1 MVCKLFSDDF
11 FSLLVSYYGKPTA
24 DDLLDALRQEPVVSV
39 RMREGVRPL
48 SEDPVPWC
56 PLGCYLSERPRF
68 LLDPRMHAGMY
79 YVQEASSMFL
89 WHALRQLPSP
99 RRVLDLCASPGGK
112 STLLLSAIPPEAILV
127 SNEAIA
133 SRTGALVENI
143 SKWGH
148 ANVLVS
154 HAPTSAFRQLPD
166 TFDLILTDV
175 PCSGEGMF
183 RKSEE
188 AVRQWSMEKVRRLQ
202 ALQRQIVG
210 DAWQCLSAGGY
221 LIYSTCTFNPLED
234 EDNVA
239 WIAETLG
246 GETVDLHPP
255 SSWHILPSLHTGHFG
270 YHFLPGRVRGEG
282 FFLSVIRKSGHT
294 EREGKS
300 TVQHSSCLMPHLRAT
315 ARVAPTRNEFRR
327 MDSSFLIPNS
337 SLDIADWWTRGE
349 GLILVPD
356 ARDQLCLFPSAH
368 LPLLE
373 ALRHQRLPLLQIGTP
388 IAEEKGKGKWKPLP
402 PLALSHH
409 LRWEAFPQVDL
420 PLAQAIDYLRG
431 LSLPLDEPLPKGY
444 VLATY
449 EGHPLGFLHPVGG
462 RANNLYP
469 TPWRIRQYS

>member
-1 MVCKLFSDDF
+1 MVRKLFSDDF
-11 FSLLVSYYGKPTA
+11 FSLLVSHYGKPTA
-24 DDLLDALRQEPVVSV
+24 DDLLAALQQEPVVSV
-39 RMREGVRPL
+39 RMREGARPL

-89 WHALRQLPSP
+89 WHALQQLPSP
-99 RRVLDLCASPGGK
+99 HRVLDLCASPGGK

-127 SNEAIA
+127 SNEAIS

-188 AVRQWSMEKVRRLQ
+188 AVRQWSMDKVKRLQ

-210 DAWQCLSAGGY
+210 DAWQSLSAGGY

-282 FFLSVIRKSGHT
+282 FFLSVIRKSGNAEAMRKT
-294 EREGKS
+294 TPQRTSPRKERRS
-300 TVQHSSCLMPHLRAT
+300 LPMVS
-315 ARVAPTRNEFRR
+315 APV
-327 MDSSFLIPNS
+327 DG
-337 SLDIADWWTRGE
+337 WTKGE

-356 ARDQLCLFPSAH
+356 ARDQWCLFPSAH

-373 ALRHQRLPLLQIGTP
+373 ELRRQRLPLLQIGTP
-388 IAEEKGKGKWKPLP
+388 VAEEKGKGKWKPLP
-402 PLALSHH
+402 PLALSCH
-409 LRWEAFPQVDL
+409 LRKEAFPQVDL

-431 LSLPLDEPLPKGY
+431 LSIPLDEPLPKGY

-449 EGHPLGFLHPVGG
+449 EGHPLGFLHHIGG

>member
-1 MVCKLFSDDF
+1 MVRKLFSDDF
-11 FSLLVSYYGKPTA
+11 FSLLVRHYGKPMA
-24 DDLLDALRQEPVVSV
+24 DDLLAALQQEPVVSV
-39 RMREGVRPL
+39 RMREGASPL
-48 SEDPVPWC
+48 SEDPVSWC

-89 WHALRQLPSP
+89 WHALQQLPSP
-99 RRVLDLCASPGGK
+99 HRVLDLCASPGGK

-183 RKSEE
+183 RKSEK

-210 DAWQCLSAGGY
+210 DAWQCLETGGY

-239 WIAETLG
+239 WIVEELG
-246 GETVDLHPP
+246 GETIDLAPP
-255 SSWHILPSLHTGHFG
+255 PHWQVLPSLHTGHFG

-282 FFLSVIRKSGHT
+282 FFLSVIRKSGHAET
-294 EREGKS
+294 MRKY
-300 TVQHSSCLMPHLRAT
+300 TPQHSSFLISKAVRH
-315 ARVAPTRNEFRR
+315 
-327 MDSSFLIPNS
+327 SSFLIPNS
-337 SLDIADWWTRGE
+337 SLKKVDWWTKGE
-349 GLILVPD
+349 ALTLLPD
-356 ARDQLCLFPSAH
+356 AKGQLCLFPSAH
-368 LPLLE
+368 LTLLE
-373 ALRHQRLPLLQIGTP
+373 ALRRQRFPLLQMGTP
-388 IAEEKGKGKWKPLP
+388 VAAEKGKGKWKPLP
-402 PLALSHH
+402 ALALSRH
-409 LRWEAFPQVDL
+409 LRREAFPQVDL

-449 EGHPLGFLHPVGG
+449 EGHPVGFLHPVGG

>member
-11 FSLLVSYYGKPTA
+11 FSLLVSHYGKPTA
-24 DDLLDALRQEPVVSV
+24 DDLLVALQQEPVVSV

-89 WHALRQLPSP
+89 WHALQQLPSP
-99 RRVLDLCASPGGK
+99 HRVLDLCASPGGK

-133 SRTGALVENI
+133 SRTGALMENI

-166 TFDLILTDV
+166 AFDLILADV

-210 DAWQCLSAGGY
+210 DAWQSLETGGY

-246 GETVDLHPP
+246 GETIDLAPP
-255 SSWHILPSLHTGHFG
+255 SCWHILPSQHTGHFG

-282 FFLSVIRKSGHT
+282 FFLSVIRKSGHAET
-294 EREGKS
+294 MRKPAVQRPSPRKERRS
-300 TVQHSSCLMPHLRAT
+300 LPVVS
-315 ARVAPTRNEFRR
+315 APVDGWMKAEALT
-327 MDSSFLIPNS
+327 L
-337 SLDIADWWTRGE
+337 LT
-349 GLILVPD
+349 D
-356 ARDQLCLFPSAH
+356 AKEQLCLFPSAH

-388 IAEEKGKGKWKPLP
+388 VAEEKGKGKWKPLP
-402 PLALSHH
+402 PLALSRH
-409 LRWEAFPQVDL
+409 LRREAFPQVDL

-431 LSLPLDEPLPKGY
+431 LSLTLDEPLPKGY